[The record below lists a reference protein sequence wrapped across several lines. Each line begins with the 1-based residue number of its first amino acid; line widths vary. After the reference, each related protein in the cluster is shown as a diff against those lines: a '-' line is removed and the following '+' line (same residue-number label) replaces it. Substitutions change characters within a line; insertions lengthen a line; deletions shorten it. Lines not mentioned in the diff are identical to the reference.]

1 MNLITAAKDAS
12 AFGVSKVLVS
22 KQTVFNSLGVTPLS
36 PFRFKSNIW
45 FNQEAWRLKH
55 TYWKFTFTQAIVIT
69 IFLARMSKLP
79 QNIIEWLSSLWT
91 VELDTGSSNFIPLS
105 QIFSLLMW

>member
-45 FNQEAWRLKH
+45 FNQEA
-55 TYWKFTFTQAIVIT
+55 
-69 IFLARMSKLP
+69 
-79 QNIIEWLSSLWT
+79 
-91 VELDTGSSNFIPLS
+91 
-105 QIFSLLMW
+105 